1 MATVVRVL
9 LTLACLLKFVLCN
22 FEPPELNYKPFH
34 AAIRKAL
41 LTSKSHNTVSAIKP
55 NVSATTDCVMPESSI
70 MFTYANRYMME
81 LVVLQH
87 KAMEVWNMKECL
99 ESRFITVCLDT
110 GCMEIC
116 RANNINNC
124 AAMLAAE
131 IPASEFG
138 KNAYNFFT
146 YLKHDLMRE
155 ALHVVNEVFFFDAD
169 VVIFRN
175 PWIESTYGRDEQ
187 GRYVDG
193 PYDMMWQ
200 RDRGRGPGCSGSVN
214 SGVMYVRN
222 STRAQAYFG
231 YMGEVKDKILQG
243 GHGLDQDFV
252 ANASETAGLRF
263 CALSGTLF
271 TTHCLQVFGNIKY
284 IDSHF
289 PLSKII
295 TYHTACVQGL
305 GPKKNYLSKMIAG
318 VSAKDR
324 PNTISGYVRHK
335 T

>member
-1 MATVVRVL
+1 MRDLCVL
-9 LTLACLLKFVLCN
+9 LVLACVLKCAVSN

-41 LTSKSHNTVSAIKP
+41 FTSKAHGTVSAIKP
-55 NVSATTDCVMPESSI
+55 NVSTTTDCVMPESSI
-70 MFTYANRYMME
+70 MFTYANQYMME

-87 KAMEVWNMKECL
+87 QAMEVWGMKDCL
-99 ESRFITVCLDT
+99 ESRFVTVCLDS
-110 GCMEIC
+110 GCMELCTKSKI
-116 RANNINNC
+116 ANC
-124 AAMLAAE
+124 APMLAGD

-146 YLKHDLMRE
+146 YLKHDLMYE
-155 ALHVVNEVFFFDAD
+155 ALKVVNEVFFFDAD
-169 VVIFRN
+169 VVLFRN
-175 PWIESTYGRDEQ
+175 PWIESTYGREEN
-187 GRYVDG
+187 GRYIDG

-231 YMGEVKDKILQG
+231 YMGEMKEKILKG
-243 GHGLDQDFV
+243 GQGLDQDFV
-252 ANASETAGLRF
+252 ANASTTAGLRF

-271 TTHCLQVFGNIKY
+271 TTHCLQVFGNIKF
-284 IDSHF
+284 IDSRF
-289 PLSKII
+289 PIGKII

-305 GPKKNYLSKMIAG
+305 PHKKQLLSKMIQG
-318 VSAKDR
+318 VSQKDK
-324 PNTISGYVRHK
+324 PHTIAAYVR
-335 T
+335 